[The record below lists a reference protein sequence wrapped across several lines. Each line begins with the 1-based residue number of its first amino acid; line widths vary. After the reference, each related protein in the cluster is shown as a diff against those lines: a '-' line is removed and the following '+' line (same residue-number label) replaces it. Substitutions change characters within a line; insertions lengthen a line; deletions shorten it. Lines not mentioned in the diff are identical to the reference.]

1 YKSLNYRPQVN
12 QTQKARPKNVFKPYE
27 SIPSPKSDS
36 FYQNNHYDPKT
47 IDKKDLIE
55 KKEKQ
60 KKLQEEQNKK
70 QKYQLQI
77 KSHPKW
83 QSMRPARKIQ

>member
-36 FYQNNHYDPKT
+36 FYQNNHYKNYGKAQRT
-47 IDKKDLIE
+47 ESKKSKNQRPLPTQNTTPPL
-55 KKEKQ
+55 Q
-60 KKLQEEQNKK
+60 KSNNA
-70 QKYQLQI
+70 
-77 KSHPKW
+77 W
-83 QSMRPARKIQ
+83 QSMRPTVK